1 MGGDGAMIHLL
12 EPDLASKIAA
22 GEVIERPSS
31 VVKELVEN
39 SLDAGASQVTIEVR
53 GGGIELLR
61 VVDNGCGV
69 PADEVSLAFQRHATS
84 KISSSD
90 DLDRIMTMGFRGEAL
105 PSIASVA
112 MVKLVSRENG
122 VDAGREVQVSWGE
135 EKAIRSVGC
144 PGGTSVTVERL
155 FENLPARRKFLRS
168 ASAEAGRIS
177 DLVSR
182 LALAFPEVAFRLQV
196 DGRSVLNT
204 GGSGALSDA
213 LVSVYGAE
221 TCASML
227 EVVWEGPGDGYK
239 VSGFVSAPSLHKSN
253 RTYITFLLNRRW
265 IQSPLLSAA
274 LSETYHGFLPERR
287 YPVAVLNMAVP
298 PGEVDVNVHPAK
310 REVRFRQDDRVFGAL
325 QRAVRGTLVAVAPVP
340 ELNIPSAVPPA
351 PQSGPIL
358 SWPSPRPGGGNPYT
372 QTEPAE
378 SRPVVNPTPLEGM
391 SSLRII
397 GQMKYTYLVAE
408 GPEGM
413 FLIDQHAAHERVL
426 YEQVSRE
433 VAERDTQVQALL
445 QPVSVELSPEQEELL
460 QANLDLLEGYGY
472 LLEPFGERTYL
483 VRGIPGI
490 AATTDPA
497 KALLEVLDMM
507 SYEGV
512 LRDRNEAM
520 AASIACHS
528 AVRAGM
534 AMNDEQMEGLVR
546 QLRECD
552 SPHTCP
558 HGRPTMIHLSS
569 YHLEREFGR
578 RK

>member
-12 EPDLASKIAA
+12 EPELASKIAA

-61 VVDNGCGV
+61 VVDNGSGV

-182 LALAFPEVAFRLQV
+182 FALAFPEVAFRLQV
-196 DGRSVLNT
+196 DGRSVLTT

-213 LVSVYGAE
+213 LVSVYGTE

-239 VSGFVSAPSLHKSN
+239 GVGV
-253 RTYITFLLNRRW
+253 R
-265 IQSPLLSAA
+265 
-274 LSETYHGFLPERR
+274 ERS
-287 YPVAVLNMAVP
+287 VP
-298 PGEVDVNVHPAK
+298 PQVEPHLHHLPAQPPLDT
-310 REVRFRQDDRVFGAL
+310 ESPAFR
-325 QRAVRGTLVAVAPVP
+325 
-340 ELNIPSAVPPA
+340 
-351 PQSGPIL
+351 
-358 SWPSPRPGGGNPYT
+358 
-372 QTEPAE
+372 
-378 SRPVVNPTPLEGM
+378 
-391 SSLRII
+391 
-397 GQMKYTYLVAE
+397 
-408 GPEGM
+408 
-413 FLIDQHAAHERVL
+413 
-426 YEQVSRE
+426 
-433 VAERDTQVQALL
+433 
-445 QPVSVELSPEQEELL
+445 
-460 QANLDLLEGYGY
+460 
-472 LLEPFGERTYL
+472 
-483 VRGIPGI
+483 
-490 AATTDPA
+490 
-497 KALLEVLDMM
+497 
-507 SYEGV
+507 
-512 LRDRNEAM
+512 
-520 AASIACHS
+520 
-528 AVRAGM
+528 
-534 AMNDEQMEGLVR
+534 GLV
-546 QLRECD
+546 
-552 SPHTCP
+552 
-558 HGRPTMIHLSS
+558 
-569 YHLEREFGR
+569 
-578 RK
+578 